1 MGKHFTHL
9 IFYNNKDIMFIQ
21 VSYMDSTFRLVPLTA
36 IVATLLSLSA
46 CQTIPKAKTEPVV
59 AQPHIPINQPYETYD
74 SQTVS
79 GTNQPSI
86 ASQRWQD
93 FYSDAKLKQ
102 LIQLG
107 LDNNKDISATILA
120 IQKARAQYQIQD
132 IADVPTINS
141 SANVNRAGDFKG
153 NAANTYNVG
162 LAMSSYEFD
171 FWGRIASLK
180 DAALQNYLA
189 TTAAKDAAQISLISN
204 IAQSYVAYS
213 YSLAQLQ
220 LAKQTLATR
229 QDSLRIN
236 QLRFKAGLDSQ
247 LTSVQAQAAVEA
259 AKVSIAQ
266 AQTNLLT
273 NQNALRYLV
282 GAPVDNSLLPAAG
295 ISSITN
301 NRIFGTGLP
310 SDLLLYRPDL
320 RQAEY
325 NLKAAGANI
334 NAARAAFYPII
345 SLSGN
350 VGAASSSL
358 GDLFKTGAFS
368 WGFGPSVSLPIF
380 DAGLRKANYQVSEIE
395 QQQALNTYEKAI
407 QTAFKEVNDVFANR
421 ATLNQ
426 QLAAYNQSLAA
437 NQKYYQIV
445 QARFKAGLD
454 NYLGVLD
461 AQRSIYSSQQSILNT
476 KQSQLLSQIQLYQ
489 VLGGGVSRDVPL
501 DKPTEKHTNYSTK
514 LSQVANNAQQKI
526 TDAAQQP
533 AQVTTKTT
541 STTTTTTTVQP

>member
-9 IFYNNKDIMFIQ
+9 IFYNNKDIMFMQ
-21 VSYMDSTFRLVPLTA
+21 VSYMNSTFRLVPLTA

-421 ATLNQ
+421 APLNQ

>member
-1 MGKHFTHL
+1 
-9 IFYNNKDIMFIQ
+9 
-21 VSYMDSTFRLVPLTA
+21 MDSTFRLVPLTA

-59 AQPHIPINQPYETYD
+59 AQPHIAINQPYETYD

-79 GTNQPSI
+79 GTSQPSI
-86 ASQRWQD
+86 AAQRWQD

-141 SANVNRAGDFKG
+141 SASVNRAGDFKG

-213 YSLAQLQ
+213 YNLAQLQ

-334 NAARAAFYPII
+334 NAARAAFYPTI

-407 QTAFKEVNDVFANR
+407 QTAFKEVNDVFANH

-426 QLAAYNQSLAA
+426 QLTAYNQSLAA

-501 DKPTEKHTNYSTK
+501 ETPTEKHMNFSTK
-514 LSQVANNAQQKI
+514 LSQVANNTQQKI
-526 TDAAQQP
+526 TDVAHQP

-541 STTTTTTTVQP
+541 TTTTVQP

>member
-9 IFYNNKDIMFIQ
+9 IFYNNKDIMFMQ
-21 VSYMDSTFRLVPLTA
+21 VSYMNSTFRLVPLTA

-59 AQPHIPINQPYETYD
+59 AQPHIAINQPYETYD

-213 YSLAQLQ
+213 YNLAQLQ

-334 NAARAAFYPII
+334 NAARAAFYPTI

-426 QLAAYNQSLAA
+426 QLTAYNQSLAA

-501 DKPTEKHTNYSTK
+501 ETPTEKHTNFSTK

-526 TDAAQQP
+526 TDAAHQP
-533 AQVTTKTT
+533 AQVSKTA

>member
-9 IFYNNKDIMFIQ
+9 IFYNNKDIMFMQ
-21 VSYMDSTFRLVPLTA
+21 VSYMNSTFRLVPLTA
-36 IVATLLSLSA
+36 IVATLLSLTA

-59 AQPHIPINQPYETYD
+59 AQPHIAINQPYETYD

-334 NAARAAFYPII
+334 NAARAAFYPTI

-426 QLAAYNQSLAA
+426 QLTAYNQSLAA

-501 DKPTEKHTNYSTK
+501 ETPTEKHTNFSTK

-526 TDAAQQP
+526 TDAAHQP

>member
-9 IFYNNKDIMFIQ
+9 IFYNNKHIMFIQ

-59 AQPHIPINQPYETYD
+59 AQPHIAINQPYETYD

-334 NAARAAFYPII
+334 NAARAAFYPTI

-426 QLAAYNQSLAA
+426 QLTAYNQSLAA

-501 DKPTEKHTNYSTK
+501 ETPTEKHTNFSTK

-526 TDAAQQP
+526 TDAAHQP

>member
-1 MGKHFTHL
+1 M
-9 IFYNNKDIMFIQ
+9 Q

-59 AQPHIPINQPYETYD
+59 AQPHIAINQPYETYD

-79 GTNQPSI
+79 GTSQPSI
-86 ASQRWQD
+86 AAQRWQD

-120 IQKARAQYQIQD
+120 IQKARAQYQIRD

-213 YSLAQLQ
+213 YNLAQLQ

-247 LTSVQAQAAVEA
+247 LSSVQAQAAVEA
-259 AKVSIAQ
+259 AKVAIAQ

-334 NAARAAFYPII
+334 NAARAAFYPTI

-426 QLAAYNQSLAA
+426 QLTAYNQSLAA

-461 AQRSIYSSQQSILNT
+461 AQRSIYSSQQNILNT

-501 DKPTEKHTNYSTK
+501 ETPTEKHTNFSTK

-526 TDAAQQP
+526 TDVAHQP

-541 STTTTTTTVQP
+541 TTAFQP

>member
-1 MGKHFTHL
+1 M
-9 IFYNNKDIMFIQ
+9 N
-21 VSYMDSTFRLVPLTA
+21 STFRLVQLTVLVA
-36 IVATLLSLSA
+36 SIVSLSA

-59 AQPHIPINQPYETYD
+59 AQPHIAINQPYETYD
-74 SQTVS
+74 GQTVS
-79 GTNQPSI
+79 GANQPSI
-86 ASQRWQD
+86 AAQRWQD
-93 FYSDAKLKQ
+93 FYSDARLKQ

-107 LDNNKDISATILA
+107 LDNNKDINATVLA
-120 IQKARAQYQIQD
+120 IQRARAQYQIQD
-132 IADVPTINS
+132 VKDVPTIGS
-141 SANVNRAGDFKG
+141 TASVSRAGDFDG
-153 NAANTYNVG
+153 NAGNSYKVG
-162 LAMSSYEFD
+162 LAMANYEFD

-204 IAQSYVAYS
+204 IAQNYVAYS

-229 QDSLRIN
+229 QDALRIN

-247 LTSVQAQAAVEA
+247 LSTVQAQAAVEG
-259 AKVSIAQ
+259 AKVSIAL
-266 AQTNLLT
+266 AQTNLLK

-282 GAPVDNSLLPAAG
+282 GTPVDSKLLPPAG
-295 ISSITN
+295 IASITN

-310 SDLLLYRPDL
+310 SDLLLYRPDI

-334 NAARAAFYPII
+334 NAARTAFYPTI

-358 GDLFKTGAFS
+358 SDLFKTGAFS

-380 DAGLRKANYQVSEIE
+380 DAGLRQANYQVSEIE

-407 QTAFKEVNDVFANR
+407 QTAFRDVNEVFANR

-426 QLAAYNQSLAA
+426 QLAAYNQALTA

-445 QARFKAGLD
+445 LARFKAGLD

-461 AQRSIYSSQQSILNT
+461 AQRAIYSSQQSILNT
-476 KQSQLLSQIQLYQ
+476 KQSQLISQIQLYQ
-489 VLGGGVSRDVPL
+489 ALGGGVNKDVPL
-501 DKPTEKHTNYSTK
+501 DTPTANYENYSTK
-514 LSQVANNAQQKI
+514 LSRLVDQAQQKVVHAPDN
-526 TDAAQQP
+526 TT
-533 AQVTTKTT
+533 QVTTTTTT
-541 STTTTTTTVQP
+541 STTTVQP